1 MLLVPL
7 LRYFTEMTNP
17 DVNDETLDSADG
29 GNPLF
34 AISLGLSKFTDD
46 WRNEQQ
52 TKESLSAIDKI
63 KAYQS
68 NTQALKDLH
77 NDMVEY
83 MASQKSLES

>member
-29 GNPLF
+29 GNPLLL

-52 TKESLSAIDKI
+52 TKESLSAI
-63 KAYQS
+63 
-68 NTQALKDLH
+68 L
-77 NDMVEY
+77 
-83 MASQKSLES
+83 

>member
-34 AISLGLSKFTDD
+34 AISLGLSKITDD

-52 TKESLSAIDKI
+52 TKE
-63 KAYQS
+63 
-68 NTQALKDLH
+68 
-77 NDMVEY
+77 
-83 MASQKSLES
+83 